1 MKKLLMLAATVSLLA
16 LLGLSSV
23 TASADNSCAPNPSG
37 TIACTMN
44 LHGLSFPV
52 GPPNPPCI
60 PPDAT
65 GALSNVNAVFHFT
78 INGAGDGWFT
88 VTFEGDVNLSAPST
102 GLTYS
107 GHFTE
112 WFGDEFNKNNSV
124 HNAIFN
130 AHLTAS
136 NGSTLD
142 VHASFGF
149 GVSASG
155 QPIMHMNLVCP

>member
-1 MKKLLMLAATVSLLA
+1 MRRLLTLAATVSMLA
-16 LLGLSSV
+16 MFGLSSI
-23 TASADNSCAPNPSG
+23 TASAASSCAPNPNG
-37 TIACTMN
+37 TTTCTMN
-44 LHGLSFPV
+44 LHGVTFPV

-60 PPDAT
+60 PPDAR
-65 GALSNVNAVFHFT
+65 GAVSNVNAVFHFT
-78 INGAGDGWFT
+78 INSAGDAWFT
-88 VTFEGDVNLSAPST
+88 VTFEGDVTLTVPST

-130 AHLTAS
+130 AHLTAP
-136 NGSTLD
+136 NGSVID
-142 VHASFGF
+142 AHFSAGF

-155 QPIMHMNLVCP
+155 QPIMHFNLVCP